1 MATPIRELVISV
13 AVEADTSGFRQLDDA
28 QEKSTTG
35 AGAMSVA
42 LGTLAADLVK
52 AGIEAAKAGA
62 AFVADLVFGTA
73 AAADSVAKTSKQLG
87 ITTEGL
93 QRLRGAAALSGGDTA
108 TLDKGI
114 RTLTKGLAD
123 AAEKGTGP
131 AADALSAL
139 GLEVAD
145 IDSLL
150 VNGDIEGAIGVI
162 GDAFNATGESAQKN
176 AALLKLFGAAGSK
189 LRPLIE
195 EGSAGVEALGDAI
208 TATGSVIDDE
218 ALGQFEA
225 MVDANFLLDEQIRGL
240 KNTVASALAPAVT
253 DIANKIGD
261 WVAENDDFIK
271 QDLPEILAGLGEVL
285 IETATFV
292 LDLLDTW
299 REFIRDAGDLAEILT
314 EDVDPA
320 MGGVIE
326 GLATMEA
333 FAAGA
338 ALAWTDL
345 VLQLLKAAGAGQEVI
360 AVFEQ
365 ISKGLA
371 GDDETVTTERGAGAQ
386 HSEGAALEGG
396 GVRTSTATN
405 TFDKK
410 QAEAAL
416 NTGDTTKLR
425 KLAGEANTDPAAAA
439 RYTQLADS
447 IEGLAADDVQAQ
459 ADQKA
464 RSRKSKVDA
473 SRARAEAAKEAA
485 KAAAEAA
492 ADAAGGGNG
501 GKGGRGK
508 KAAPEVATVDDL
520 ISQALGG
527 GGGSGL
533 AKVRSDN
540 ALAGTVL
547 NTIDQSV
554 NITIGPVTVDI
565 YLGETLTGGESAA
578 DIGSAIALEVGRA
591 LNQRDKITHDH
602 YAARLNVGGG

>member
-13 AVEADTSGFRQLDDA
+13 AVEADTSGFKQLDDA

-73 AAADSVAKTSKQLG
+73 EAADGVAKMSAQLN
-87 ITTEGL
+87 ISAEGL
-93 QRLRGAAALSGGDTA
+93 QRLQGAAKLTGGDAA

-131 AADALSAL
+131 AADALGAL

-150 VNGDIEGAIGVI
+150 GEGDIEGAIGVI
-162 GDAFNATGESAQKN
+162 GDAFNATGDSAQKN
-176 AALLKLFGAAGSK
+176 AALLKLFGGAGSK

-195 EGSAGVEALGDAI
+195 EGTAGVTELGDAI
-208 TATGSVIDDE
+208 SATGSVIDDE

-225 MVDANFLLDEQIRGL
+225 MVDANFLLDEQMRGI
-240 KNTVASALAPAVT
+240 KNTIATALAPAVT

-261 WVAENDDFIK
+261 WVSENDDFIK
-271 QDLPEILAGLGEVL
+271 QDLPEILASLGEVL
-285 IETATFV
+285 IDTATFV
-292 LDLLDTW
+292 LDLLEVW
-299 REFIRDAGDLAEILT
+299 REFIRDASDLAEILT

-326 GLATMEA
+326 GLTTMA
-333 FAAGA
+333 DFAAGA
-338 ALAWTDL
+338 ALAWNGL
-345 VLQLLKAAGAGQEVI
+345 VLTLLEAAGAGEAVL
-360 AVFEQ
+360 AVFRA
-365 ISKGLA
+365 IDDGLSG
-371 GDDETVTTERGAGAQ
+371 GDEEVLVGRGAGAQ
-386 HSEGAALEGG
+386 QGAGTALDDG

-405 TFDKK
+405 EFDRR
-410 QAEAAL
+410 QAEDAL
-416 NTGDTTKLR
+416 NTGDTTKIR
-425 KLAGEANTDPAAAA
+425 KLAGDANTDPAAAE

-464 RSRKSKVDA
+464 RAREASVAASRDRSAA
-473 SRARAEAAKEAA
+473 SRAR
-485 KAAAEAA
+485 
-492 ADAAGGGNG
+492 G
-501 GKGGRGK
+501 GKGGGK
-508 KAAPEVATVDDL
+508 KKGGGGRGRAAPEESSVDDL

-554 NITIGPVTVDI
+554 TITNGPVTLEVD
-565 YLGETLTGGESAA
+565 LGSTLTGGESAA
-578 DIGSAIALEVGRA
+578 DIGSAVALEVGRA
-591 LNQRDKITHDH
+591 LDQRNKLTFDFFT
-602 YAARLNVGGG
+602 ARQNVGGG

>member
-176 AALLKLFGAAGSK
+176 AALLKLFGGAGSK

-292 LDLLDTW
+292 LDLLEVW

-326 GLATMEA
+326 GLATMSD

-386 HSEGAALEGG
+386 QSEGAALEGG

-405 TFDKK
+405 AFDRR
-410 QAEAAL
+410 QAEDAL
-416 NTGDTTKLR
+416 NTGDTRKLR

-464 RSRKSKVDA
+464 RAREASVAASRDRSAA
-473 SRARAEAAKEAA
+473 SRAR
-485 KAAAEAA
+485 
-492 ADAAGGGNG
+492 G
-501 GKGGRGK
+501 GKGGGK
-508 KAAPEVATVDDL
+508 KKGGGGRGRTAAPAESSVDDL
-520 ISQALGG
+520 ISKALGG

-554 NITIGPVTVDI
+554 TITNGPVTLEVD
-565 YLGETLTGGESAA
+565 LGASLTGGESAA
-578 DIGSAIALEVGRA
+578 DIGSAVALEVGRA
-591 LNQRDKITHDH
+591 LDQRDKVTFDFFT
-602 YAARLNVGGG
+602 ARQNVGGG